1 MAFWDWAV
9 AAYARPAVSELC
21 LQMQDEHGQ
30 NVPFLLW
37 AVWAGDIPHARL
49 AAGAALAQDWERRV
63 VAPMRAVRRA
73 LKLAHAK
80 IADPA
85 REGLRDDVK
94 ACELRA
100 ERVLMASLAEGGQAS
115 AADPVARLTAA
126 SRAWGGPAPPPVL
139 IEALANALGEE

>member
-9 AAYARPAVSELC
+9 AAYARPAVSDLC

-63 VAPMRAVRRA
+63 AGPMRSVRRA
-73 LKLAHAK
+73 LKPVHAK

-100 ERVLMASLAEGGQAS
+100 EQVLMESLAETGRRS
-115 AADPVARLTAA
+115 ATDPVERLTAA
-126 SRAWGGPAPPPVL
+126 SRAWGGPAPPPAL
-139 IEALANALGEE
+139 IEALAAALGEE